1 MKKIGIKKIWKHR
14 YQVLEQK
21 GTGGSGS
28 VYKVWD
34 LHLEKEWA
42 MKILENKWE
51 NNWNED
57 AKNEITEN
65 MNEKKALKQIS
76 HPNFPRIVDA
86 FEEEGRSI
94 LIMDYI
100 KGVTLEEVI
109 QRGPIKEEEMKD
121 ILFQVCDALL
131 YLHQFNPILLYLDL
145 KPANIMIEE
154 NKTVKLIDLGSIS
167 IKGISGKISGSLGYA
182 SPEQIQLQREGRL
195 LKEQSDIFSFGM
207 VLYAM
212 ATGSCDRLPVID
224 GKSRHGVF
232 IRRDNPFLSV
242 SLEKIIEKCTR
253 GNPNRRY
260 GSMRE
265 VKKDMENWE
274 RGLKKRKF
282 MFESVLFKSRSN
294 KKQWYQ
300 EKSIFCTEG
309 RHSFYIAKKIML
321 LFICFMCLMPGK
333 VSFAGEKNN
342 YGKAMEEQKNL
353 KCEDGKERELGVI
366 IRDYK
371 LRKILV
377 KRNCV
382 YETAAGILLEIPW
395 EEIEGNYCK
404 ILVECE
410 EESGIKKQFFIECCY
425 RK

>member
-1 MKKIGIKKIWKHR
+1 MKKIEIKKIWKHR
-14 YQVLEQK
+14 YQVLEQR
-21 GTGGSGS
+21 GIGGSGS

-51 NNWNED
+51 NKWNED
-57 AKNEITEN
+57 AENEMIEN

-109 QRGPIKEEEMKD
+109 QRGPVKEEEMKD
-121 ILFQVCDALL
+121 ILFQLCDALL
-131 YLHQFNPILLYLDL
+131 YLHQSNPVLLYLDL

-167 IKGISGKISGSLGYA
+167 IKGISGKISGSFGYA

-224 GKSRHGVF
+224 GKSRYGVF
-232 IRRDNPFLSV
+232 IRRENPFLSAR
-242 SLEKIIEKCTR
+242 LEKIIEKCTR

-260 GSMRE
+260 SSMRE

-274 RGLKKRKF
+274 LGLKKRKIIF
-282 MFESVLFKSRSN
+282 ANVLFRGKSN

-300 EKSIFCTEG
+300 ERSIFCTEG

-321 LFICFMCLMPGK
+321 LFLCIMCLIPGK
-333 VSFAGEKNN
+333 VSLAGEKSN
-342 YGKAMEEQKNL
+342 YGNVMEEQENSNYK
-353 KCEDGKERELGVI
+353 DGKERELGVI

-377 KRNCV
+377 KRNHA
-382 YETAAGILLEIPW
+382 YETDSGIFLEIPW
-395 EEIEGNYCK
+395 EEIEGNSCK

-410 EESGIKKQFFIECCY
+410 EESGIKKHFQIECRY
-425 RK
+425 KK